1 MAQFPTPSAFPKLG
15 RRKGLGK
22 GVRERAETMFLLTV
36 QAGGG
41 SLQRGAE
48 GGSEAILY
56 SWYKPTTDPYK
67 PCECGV
73 RGAPLQT
80 QRFPPPKVA
89 TRTSSGEV

>member
-1 MAQFPTPSAFPKLG
+1 M
-15 RRKGLGK
+15 

-48 GGSEAILY
+48 GGSEALLH

-67 PCECGV
+67 PCECGG

>member
-48 GGSEAILY
+48 GGSEAILH

-67 PCECGV
+67 PCECGF
-73 RGAPLQT
+73 RGGPL
-80 QRFPPPKVA
+80 
-89 TRTSSGEV
+89 

>member
-1 MAQFPTPSAFPKLG
+1 MAQFLTSSAFPKLG

-67 PCECGV
+67 PC
-73 RGAPLQT
+73 
-80 QRFPPPKVA
+80 
-89 TRTSSGEV
+89 